1 MPAPRYR
8 SRSLRRVFVKTP
20 SGKNKL
26 TYRKRKPSK
35 SKCSSCSKVLKGVPN
50 VRATKLKTIPKSKKR
65 PSRPF
70 GGELC
75 SSCSRKE
82 SISRINYLLFLIKK

>member
-1 MPAPRYR
+1 MPAPHHR
-8 SRSLRRVFVKTP
+8 SRSLRRVFVRTI
-20 SGKNKL
+20 SGKTKL

-35 SKCSSCSKVLKGVPN
+35 SKCSACSKVLKGVPN
-50 VRATKLKTIPKSKKR
+50 VRATKLKLIPKSKKR

-75 SSCSRKE
+75 SSCTRKE
-82 SISRINYLLFLIKK
+82 LIARI

>member
-1 MPAPRYR
+1 MPAPKHK
-8 SRSLRRVFVKTP
+8 SRSLRRVFVRTP
-20 SGKNKL
+20 SGKNKIH
-26 TYRKRKPSK
+26 YRKRKPSK
-35 SKCSSCSKVLKGVPN
+35 SKCSSCSKILKGVPN
-50 VRATKLKTIPKSKKR
+50 IRATKLKRISKSKKR

-82 SISRINYLLFLIKK
+82 LIKRSK

>member
-1 MPAPRYR
+1 M
-8 SRSLRRVFVKTP
+8 FE
-20 SGKNKL
+20 KNEIIESYTLEQCDGCEKQL
-26 TYRKRKPSK
+26 KRKFSQGDYVFK
-35 SKCSSCSKVLKGVPN
+35 YTSKCSSCSKILKGVPN
-50 VRATKLKTIPKSKKR
+50 IRATKLKRISKSKKR

-82 SISRINYLLFLIKK
+82 LIKRSK